1 MAEKEDRTE
10 EASHKKLEDAKKKG
24 DVPRSADFT
33 AAWVVF
39 GAAAILLKL
48 AAWWG
53 ANLFQSLM
61 TALSF
66 PSGQRHLLR
75 NGNLIHAALQ
85 DVATALWIFAL
96 LGVLLLAIAVAGTL
110 SVGGWVW
117 STEKIWDW
125 KRLSLLQGLKKPF
138 TKKGV
143 SVLWEDLI
151 KTAALGAA
159 MFLVLWA
166 QKTQW
171 FLLLRST
178 PSKAIPQ
185 GLSYLS
191 GDFLLFSGLLLLPG
205 VIDLVLQRRFFI
217 ESQKM
222 SRQEVRDEHKEM
234 DGNQQVKGK
243 IRALRRKMSRLRMMK
258 AVETA
263 TAVLTNPEHFS
274 VAIRFTE
281 TMSAPLVVAKGADIV
296 AFRIRDVARKHGV
309 PVLEA
314 PAVARSLHK
323 HCEIGEPI
331 PLGLYEAVAI
341 VLAYIDHRDRAKAG
355 LAPMPK
361 DWRELGLGQTLG
373 LDFEAASNRHSAAH
387 DAEETI

>member
-1 MAEKEDRTE
+1 MAEQEDRTE
-10 EASHKKLEDAKKKG
+10 KASHKKLEDAKQKG

-53 ANLFQSLM
+53 ASLFQGLQ

-75 NGNLIHAALQ
+75 DGNLLHVALQ
-85 DVATALWIFAL
+85 DVSAAFWIFAL
-96 LGVLLLAIAVAGTL
+96 LGILLTAIAVAGSL
-110 SVGGWVW
+110 GVGGWVW
-117 STEKIWDW
+117 SMEKIWDW
-125 KRLSLLQGLKKPF
+125 KRLSLSQGLKKPF

-143 SVLWEDLI
+143 SVLLEDLI

-166 QKTQW
+166 QKEQW
-171 FLLLRST
+171 FLLLRGT
-178 PSKAIPQ
+178 PSRASPQ

-191 GDFLLFSGLLLLPG
+191 GDFLLFSALLLLPG
-205 VIDLVLQRRFFI
+205 VVDMILQRRFFI

-243 IRALRRKMSRLRMMK
+243 LRALRRKMARLRMMK

-263 TAVLTNPEHFS
+263 TVVLTNPEHVS
-274 VAIRFTE
+274 AAIRFTE
-281 TMSAPLVVAKGADIV
+281 AMSAPVLVAKGLDAV
-296 AFRIRDVARKHGV
+296 AFRIRDVARAHGV

-323 HCEIGEPI
+323 RCEIGEPI
-331 PLGLYEAVAI
+331 PPGLYEAVAI
-341 VLAYIDHRDRAKAG
+341 VLAYIDHLDRAKAG
-355 LAPMPK
+355 FAPMPK
-361 DWRELGLGQTLG
+361 DWRDLGLGQTLG
-373 LDFEAASNRHSAAH
+373 VEFEVADGRDSAAH
-387 DAEETI
+387 DAGDVI

>member
-1 MAEKEDRTE
+1 MAEQEDRTE

-24 DVPRSADFT
+24 DVPRSSDFT

-48 AAWWG
+48 SAWWG
-53 ANLFQSLM
+53 ASLFRNLM

-75 NGNLIHAALQ
+75 HGNLIHVAMQ
-85 DVATALWIFAL
+85 DISTALWIFAL
-96 LGVLLLAIAVAGTL
+96 LGVLLLVIAVAGTL

-117 STEKIWDW
+117 SAEKIWDW
-125 KRLSLLQGLKKPF
+125 KRLSFLQGLKKPF

-143 SVLWEDLI
+143 SVLWEDLV
-151 KTAALGAA
+151 KTAALGGA

-166 QKTQW
+166 QKEQW

-178 PSKAIPQ
+178 PSRAIPQ

-205 VIDLVLQRRFFI
+205 VVDLILQRRFFI

-243 IRALRRKMSRLRMMK
+243 LRALRRKMSRLRMMK

-263 TAVLTNPEHFS
+263 TAVLVNPEHFS
-274 VAIRFTE
+274 VAIWFTE
-281 TMSAPLVVAKGADIV
+281 AMPAPLVVAKGSDAV
-296 AFRIRDVARKHGV
+296 AFRIRDVAREHGV
-309 PVLEA
+309 PILEA

-323 HCEIGEPI
+323 HCEIGDPI
-331 PLGLYEAVAI
+331 PPGLYEAVAI
-341 VLAYIDHRDRAKAG
+341 VLAYIDHLDRAKAG

-361 DWRELGLGQTLG
+361 DWRDLGLGRTLG
-373 LDFEAASNRHSAAH
+373 ADFEAASAQTSAH
-387 DAEETI
+387 DAKEPI